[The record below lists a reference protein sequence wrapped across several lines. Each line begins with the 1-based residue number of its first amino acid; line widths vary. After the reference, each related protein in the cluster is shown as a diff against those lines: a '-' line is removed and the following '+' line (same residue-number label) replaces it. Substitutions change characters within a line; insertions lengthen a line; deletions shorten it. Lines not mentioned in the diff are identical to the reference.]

1 MLEALVGAAF
11 GVIGGMGMG
20 GGIVLIPA
28 LVLMGTPQHTAQALC
43 LLAFLPMSA
52 GALFFH
58 AKAKRIDIKTALKV
72 CSTGLIA
79 SLIFAYIASLL
90 EGDLLRRIMGG
101 ALVVV
106 GVIKLICA
114 FKKKKKP

>member
-28 LVLMGTPQHTAQALC
+28 LVLMGAEQHTAQALC

-52 GALFFH
+52 GALYFH
-58 AKAKRIDIKTALKV
+58 AKAKRIDLKLALKV
-72 CSTGLIA
+72 CATGLPA
-79 SLIFAYIASLL
+79 SLIFAYIASIM
-90 EGDLLRRIMGG
+90 EGDLLRKIMGG
-101 ALVVV
+101 ALIIA

-114 FKKKKKP
+114 FYNKQK